1 MKVAVIQHISF
12 EGLGYIEEW
21 IKNNN
26 HELLLIK
33 TFEQEPLPNPQNF
46 DYLIILGG
54 PMSVHDQET
63 WLAEERQLIK
73 LTLDLNLP
81 IFGICLGAQ
90 QIAKTLGA
98 EVVPT
103 PKEVGWGRVDFSMD
117 LLNATVNQSFEV
129 LHWHGEG
136 FTLPNQAILIAQSQE
151 WVNQGFRYGNA
162 IGLQFHLETDDQA
175 RHNILKHDEYFI
187 KDNVLNQTAE
197 LILNHPIAVANKK
210 LLFDLLN
217 SIG

>member
-21 IKNNN
+21 IKINN
-26 HELLLIK
+26 HELVLIK
-33 TFEQEPLPNPQNF
+33 TFEQEPLPTPQNF

-54 PMSVHDQET
+54 PMSVNDHDT
-63 WLAEERQLIK
+63 WLVEERQLIK
-73 LTLDLNLP
+73 EAIELKLP

-90 QIAKTLGA
+90 QIAKSLGA
-98 EVVPT
+98 EVLPT

-117 LLNATVNQSFEV
+117 LLNAAVNQSFQV

-136 FTLPNQAILIAQSQE
+136 FTLPNQAKLIAQSQE
-151 WVNQGFRYGNA
+151 WVNQGFRYGNI
-162 IGLQFHLETDDQA
+162 IGLQFHLETDIYTRQE
-175 RHNILKHDEYFI
+175 ILKNDEHFI
-187 KDNVLNQTAE
+187 EGNVLNQTADT
-197 LILNHPIAVANKK
+197 ILNHPIDDANKK